1 MDLYETLLF
10 FHVLGAFSLVAGTI
24 SMAPFALGWGGAALD
39 RAGAARLASVG
50 AILSGV
56 GAVLTIVLGLW
67 LVGKVGYELLRLWI
81 LGALVFWGVAG
92 FANGKVAS
100 AARNVTRG
108 EDAGLDVKKFWT
120 ADILGA
126 AVIVVLMLYKP
137 GA

>member
-10 FHVLGAFSLVAGTI
+10 FHVLGGFSLVAGTI

-39 RAGAARLASVG
+39 RLAAARLATLG

-56 GAVLTIVLGLW
+56 GALLTIVLGLW
-67 LVGKVGYELLRLWI
+67 LVGNVGYELLRLWI

-100 AARNVTRG
+100 AARNVRKG
-108 EDAGLDVKKFWT
+108 DDAGLDVKKFW
-120 ADILGA
+120 AMDILGA
-126 AVIVVLMLYKP
+126 ALIVALMLYKP